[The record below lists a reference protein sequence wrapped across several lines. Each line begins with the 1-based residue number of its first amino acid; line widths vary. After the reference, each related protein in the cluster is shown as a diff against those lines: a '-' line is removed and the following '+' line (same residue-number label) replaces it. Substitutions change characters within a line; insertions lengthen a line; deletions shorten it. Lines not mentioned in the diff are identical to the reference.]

1 MSLVRQSE
9 PGLPR
14 PGETERPG
22 AGLSRPLRI
31 LVVNWLDR
39 TNPRAGGAEEHLHQV
54 FGRLAAAGHSVTLL
68 CSNWPGGE
76 PEAHLDGMQV
86 HRTGGRYTF
95 NLAAPTYAR
104 RRLPGPF
111 DIVVED
117 LNKVPMFAPQ
127 WARAT
132 HGVLLVHHLF
142 GLTAFREVNPFLAAA
157 TWLFERTI
165 PWAFRRLPCVVVSES
180 TRKDLIRRGLEASR
194 ISVVPNG
201 VAMAE
206 LRPARERFPNP
217 TAVFLG
223 RLQRYKRVDLVLR
236 AVAALRRRG
245 IDLDLIVAGRGRAR
259 AGLEKAARR
268 LGIARRVRF
277 AGFVD
282 TEEKREMLSRAWVHV
297 LTSPKEGWGIASVE
311 ASACG
316 TATVASDS
324 PGLRDTVR
332 HGETGILVPHGDVDA
347 LASALARSL
356 EPERRDR
363 MGRAARRMAEH
374 YTWDRA
380 ADAFEDMFQ
389 SLFAGD
395 TERFEPAALAPAL
408 DSGRTA

>member
-1 MSLVRQSE
+1 MSRAQQPMPPPKSPE
-9 PGLPR
+9 AAQ
-14 PGETERPG
+14 PG
-22 AGLSRPLRI
+22 AASRRRLRI

-39 TNPRAGGAEEHLHQV
+39 MNPRAGGAEEHLHQV
-54 FGRLAAAGHSVTLL
+54 FRRLASAGHSVTLL

-76 PEAHLDGMQV
+76 PAARVDGMSV

-95 NLAAPTYAR
+95 NLAAPAYAR
-104 RRLPGPF
+104 RHLPGPF

-117 LNKVPMFAPQ
+117 LNKVPMFAPY
-127 WARAT
+127 WANAA

-142 GLTAFREVNPFLAAA
+142 GLTAFREVNVFLAAA

-165 PWAFRRLPCVVVSES
+165 PWAFRRLPCVAVSDS
-180 TRKDLIRRGLEASR
+180 TRRDLIRRGLDASR

-206 LRPARERFPNP
+206 LWPAPKRYPTP

-236 AVAALRRRG
+236 ATAELRRRG
-245 IDLDLIVAGRGRAR
+245 IDLDLIVAGRGHAR

-268 LGIARRVRF
+268 LGIADRIRF
-277 AGFVD
+277 AGFVSAG
-282 TEEKREMLSRAWVHV
+282 EKREMLSKAWVHV

-324 PGLRDTVR
+324 PGLRDTVL
-332 HGETGILVPHGDVDA
+332 HGETGLLVPHGDIGALADA
-347 LASALARSL
+347 LASILDT
-356 EPERRDR
+356 ERRDG
-363 MGRAARRMAEH
+363 MGRAARRMAEQ

-389 SLFAGD
+389 SLAAAGAGQMAD
-395 TERFEPAALAPAL
+395 ASLRERRAGAKLQ
-408 DSGRTA
+408 